1 MLSIAEFAGEILCVF
16 GIGLKNQL
24 FLPFSLFLLLFMGSI
39 TLFGIIY
46 EFYHTISA
54 TF

>member
-16 GIGLKNQL
+16 GIGLKSKL
-24 FLPFSLFLLLFMGSI
+24 FLLFSLFLLLFMGPI

-46 EFYHTISA
+46 GFYHTISA